1 MLSCYSGFWKSARW
15 YKIGFHYVEIFVFNA
30 HWLNTKFGKS
40 KLSLLHFHP
49 VVIKSLLG
57 AMLSQSL
64 QSSLSAPN
72 FYYLKQSPQKRAIRK
87 SIVVTN
93 VSIVAWVVKKQ
104 IVVNQ
109 GFFVMVALKSS
120 IMYWTT
126 FQVVPWSY
134 QKSNLWGVN
143 WLLQNTDLFYV
154 NDNDPFKKWFD
165 NTFLRFVFAIMTESL
180 LVFLAQFCKKI
191 LNSMVK
197 VTYVNTFYIEIY
209 TKICEVKI

>member
-1 MLSCYSGFWKSARW
+1 MSVSKWKDRWDVLTISNKHSVEMVEMKNKLGKVHEKPYIVHDYNDGMAGINRSNQMLSCYSGFWKSARW
-15 YKIGFHYVEIFVFNA
+15 SKIGFHYIEIFVFNA

-57 AMLSQSL
+57 VMLSQSL

-72 FYYLKQSPQKRAIRK
+72 FYYLKQFPQKRAIRK

-109 GFFVMVALKSS
+109 GFFVMVALKIQHYVLNHISS
-120 IMYWTT
+120 GTMKL
-126 FQVVPWSY
+126 S
-134 QKSNLWGVN
+134 
-143 WLLQNTDLFYV
+143 
-154 NDNDPFKKWFD
+154 
-165 NTFLRFVFAIMTESL
+165 
-180 LVFLAQFCKKI
+180 KI
-191 LNSMVK
+191 
-197 VTYVNTFYIEIY
+197 
-209 TKICEVKI
+209 